1 MFTLSDLMFLKET
14 LFLFY
19 LFLSK
24 SFNDVCVSAC
34 VNFNTNSVCTGIKI
48 HSKLF

>member
-1 MFTLSDLMFLKET
+1 MFTISDLMFLKET

-24 SFNDVCVSAC
+24 SFKDMCVYTC
-34 VNFNTNSVCTGIKI
+34 VNFNT
-48 HSKLF
+48 H